1 MHRNTLLIALFSIV
15 IVALVLYATSSY
27 GNSSCSREGM
37 SDAEHASYHAND
49 ATSSAPSQGIVP
61 STTPAASGSSPAASS
76 SSPAASS
83 SSPAASSSSPAAS
96 SSSPAASSSS
106 PAASSSSPAASSSS
120 PAASSSSP
128 AASSSS
134 PAASSSSPAGTDIN
148 VNVTHELG
156 SGMSQTIDR
165 GTSMLEQIVQNQNGV
180 SPSSATSH
188 VSDSSIDNYSY
199 FNKKGIPLLYHGPN
213 NSTAKILMHN
223 SKYAILLTS
232 STGETTLFTL
242 NNSASGTI
250 STASIFN
257 NNTSEPTIPEELE
270 NISFHDQSGNVA
282 KIFRAQNGE
291 YVIQVDQVNGVEVI
305 YTTRN
310 TYTYDTNNSRS
321 FEIGQTVGNESTLTE
336 VNSQSSQLNTN
347 IQNNSLSNG
356 ASNGASNGSSN
367 GSSNGIPGSMIP
379 QGDEDLYILK
389 SEVVPPV
396 CPRCPSVCTKEV
408 KEQCPP
414 CPSCARCPEGS
425 NNFTCKKVVDNS
437 VSSNNEPVAEI
448 SPNNAFDSQKNSTDD
463 YSSYRHN
470 TKFLPVPVVSNFSNF
485 GG

>member
-27 GNSSCSREGM
+27 GNNSCSREGM
-37 SDAEHASYHAND
+37 TDAAHASYHAND
-49 ATSSAPSQGIVP
+49 ATS
-61 STTPAASGSSPAASS
+61 PAASGSSSTPPATS
-76 SSPAASS
+76 SSPAASGSTPPATS
-83 SSPAASSSSPAAS
+83 SSPAASTSAATSSSPAAS
-96 SSSPAASSSS
+96 GSSSTGTNNDQS
-106 PAASSSSPAASSSS
+106 
-120 PAASSSSP
+120 
-128 AASSSS
+128 
-134 PAASSSSPAGTDIN
+134 AGATDIN

-165 GTSMLEQIVQNQNGV
+165 GTSMLEQIVQKQSGG
-180 SPSSATSH
+180 SPFSATSH

-199 FNKKGIPLLYHGPN
+199 FTKKGIPLIYHGPN

-257 NNTSEPTIPEELE
+257 NNTSKPTIPEELE

-282 KIFRAQNGE
+282 KIFRANNGE
-291 YVIQVDQVNGVEVI
+291 YVIQLDQVNGVEVI

-336 VNSQSSQLNTN
+336 VNSQNSQLNTN
-347 IQNNSLSNG
+347 IQTNSLSNG
-356 ASNGASNGSSN
+356 VSNGA
-367 GSSNGIPGSMIP
+367 SNGIPGSMIP

-448 SPNNAFDSQKNSTDD
+448 SPDNAFDSQKNSTDD

>member
-1 MHRNTLLIALFSIV
+1 MNRNTLLIALFSIV
-15 IVALVLYATSSY
+15 IVAFVLYATSSY
-27 GNSSCSREGM
+27 GNDSCSREGM
-37 SDAEHASYHAND
+37 TDAIHASYHAND
-49 ATSSAPSQGIVP
+49 VTSGSHL
-61 STTPAASGSSPAASS
+61 ASPPHHSSPAASH
-76 SSPAASS
+76 AASTQHSAGTHNQLSPHQGVAS
-83 SSPAASSSSPAAS
+83 STAASATGH
-96 SSSPAASSSS
+96 
-106 PAASSSSPAASSSS
+106 
-120 PAASSSSP
+120 
-128 AASSSS
+128 
-134 PAASSSSPAGTDIN
+134 SPAGASASTSTAQSVGATDIN

-156 SGMSQTIDR
+156 SGMSETIDR
-165 GTSMLEQIVQNQNGV
+165 GTTMLEQISKKRNGGV
-180 SPSSATSH
+180 PRSATSH
-188 VSDSSIDNYSY
+188 VGDSSIDNYDY
-199 FNKKGIPLLYHGPN
+199 FKKKGIPLLYHGPN

-223 SKYAILLTS
+223 TKYAILLTS

-242 NNSASGTI
+242 NNSGAGSI

-270 NISFHDQSGNVA
+270 NISFYDQSGNMA
-282 KIFRAQNGE
+282 KIFRAENGE

-321 FEIGQTVGNESTLTE
+321 FEIGQDIGNESTLME

-347 IQNNSLSNG
+347 IQNNNLSNG
-356 ASNGASNGSSN
+356 ISRN
-367 GSSNGIPGSMIP
+367 MIP
-379 QGDEDLYILK
+379 KGDEDLYILK

-437 VSSNNEPVAEI
+437 VPRNEPVAEI
-448 SPNNAFDSQKNSTDD
+448 SPDNAFDTQKNNTDD
-463 YSSYRHN
+463 YSKYRHN